1 MQRLCVIMPVYNE
14 QATLERAVARILTTQ
29 LPGIDVRILAVD
41 DASTDNS
48 PALLAQFASNDPG
61 ISVLRHETNRGKG
74 AALRT
79 AIPMINDDL
88 AIIHDADLEYDPADY
103 HRLLAPILDGRADA
117 VFGSRFVG
125 GEAHRVLYFWHA
137 VGNRALTLLS
147 NALTN
152 LNLTDMEC
160 CLKAFRV
167 EDLKRLDLRE
177 DGFGIE
183 PELIARTARAG
194 LRVFEV
200 GVSYAGRTYAEGK
213 KIRWTDGLDAIR
225 AMLEARFRG

>member
-1 MQRLCVIMPVYNE
+1 MQTLCVIMPVFNE
-14 QATLERAVARILTTQ
+14 QATLERAVARILTTH
-29 LPGIDVRILAVD
+29 LELEVRILAVD

-48 PALLAQFASNDPG
+48 SALLEQFAANDPR
-61 ISVLRHETNRGKG
+61 ITVLRHKANRGKG
-74 AALRT
+74 AAVRT
-79 AIPMINDDL
+79 AILTINDDFAL
-88 AIIHDADLEYDPADY
+88 IHDADLEYDPADY

-117 VFGSRFVG
+117 VFGSRFIG

-137 VGNRALTLLS
+137 IGNRILTLLS

-167 EDLKRLDLRE
+167 EELKKLDLRE

-225 AMLEARFRG
+225 AMVEARFRG